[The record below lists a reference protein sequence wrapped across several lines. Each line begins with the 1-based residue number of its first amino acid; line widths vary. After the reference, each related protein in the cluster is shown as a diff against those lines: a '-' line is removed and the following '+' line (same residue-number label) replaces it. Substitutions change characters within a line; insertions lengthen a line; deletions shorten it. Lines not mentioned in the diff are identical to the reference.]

1 LIILSGKEFA
11 KILEKHD
18 WILKR
23 IHGSHFVYGKEGRI
37 ERISIP
43 IHGNT
48 PLKKGLLK
56 HLMKIAELTK
66 EDL

>member
-1 LIILSGKEFA
+1 LRILSGKEFA
-11 KILEKHD
+11 KILEKHG
-18 WILKR
+18 WIFRR

-43 IHGNT
+43 IRGNT
-48 PLKKGLLK
+48 PLK
-56 HLMKIAELTK
+56 